1 MLCAEE
7 GNTTEPN
14 SSRYTVRLADI
25 KPKVTPGEYRLVV
38 FTAKKN
44 TICTI
49 YISKIKE
56 IPCSY
61 IFMISFS

>member
-38 FTAKKN
+38 FTAKKH
-44 TICTI
+44 
-49 YISKIKE
+49 Y
-56 IPCSY
+56 
-61 IFMISFS
+61 MLHLH

>member
-25 KPKVTPGEYRLVV
+25 KPKVTPCEYRLVV
-38 FTAKKN
+38 FTAKKHYMHHLHN
-44 TICTI
+44 VEDINSLI
-49 YISKIKE
+49 GLVK
-56 IPCSY
+56 
-61 IFMISFS
+61 